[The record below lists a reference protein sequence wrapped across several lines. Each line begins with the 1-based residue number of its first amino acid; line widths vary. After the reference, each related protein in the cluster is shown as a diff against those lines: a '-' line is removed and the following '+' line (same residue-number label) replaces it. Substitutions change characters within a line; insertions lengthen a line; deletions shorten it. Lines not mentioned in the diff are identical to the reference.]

1 MTVPQ
6 PFLAIFD
13 DVDEPLRIPGW
24 FDNLISLG
32 LSIENWDESKGKLVV
47 VVTSPI
53 ARYAAVAISLGIT
66 MNRLK
71 RLKSIPSQKTEIL
84 SGVEIGDLIS
94 IRAGD
99 KQVIGRYF
107 GLENENELKIGPSRY
122 KLEKLNE
129 IHLVKAYSEVREK
142 PFVLAKRRVGI
153 VSHITDKEE
162 EYFTEAESHIV
173 VVGDKL
179 NITNEYNLNIGLYR
193 PQTPKN
199 LDYESIADIVKVK
212 GIREALGWSCEVL
225 SRDEFLVTEG
235 DFDADHLIVSNNR
248 NCSELSEY
256 SFNRS
261 KILLLDSRDSLES
274 ALSSIKAY
282 SQYCRRINPSEL
294 GWTPDKAFR
303 GIVMVETN
311 V

>member
-1 MTVPQ
+1 M
-6 PFLAIFD
+6 
-13 DVDEPLRIPGW
+13 
-24 FDNLISLG
+24 
-32 LSIENWDESKGKLVV
+32 KKK
-47 VVTSPI
+47 
-53 ARYAAVAISLGIT
+53 
-66 MNRLK
+66 M
-71 RLKSIPSQKTEIL
+71 
-84 SGVEIGDLIS
+84 
-94 IRAGD
+94 IRAG
-99 KQVIGRYF
+99 KAI
-107 GLENENELKIGPSRY
+107 EN
-122 KLEKLNE
+122 
-129 IHLVKAYSEVREK
+129 
-142 PFVLAKRRVGI
+142 
-153 VSHITDKEE
+153 KEE

-179 NITNEYNLNIGLYR
+179 NITNEYNLNIGLHR

-199 LDYESIADIVKVK
+199 SEYESIADIVKVK

-235 DFDADHLIVSNNR
+235 DFSADHLIISNNR

-261 KILLLDSRDSLES
+261 KILILDSRDSLES

-282 SQYCRRINPSEL
+282 SQYCRRINPSEI
-294 GWTPDKAFR
+294 GWTPNSAFR